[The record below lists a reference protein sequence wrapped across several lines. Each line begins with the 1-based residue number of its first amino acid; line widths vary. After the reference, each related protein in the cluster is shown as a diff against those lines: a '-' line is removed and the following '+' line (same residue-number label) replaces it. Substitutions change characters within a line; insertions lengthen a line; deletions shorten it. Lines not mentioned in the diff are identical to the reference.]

1 MNGMTTIFAQA
12 SAPGRGGVA
21 VVRVSGEKAFVCA
34 NILTGNDKF
43 IPRQAELRSLRNAGG
58 TLIDHALVI
67 RFPAPASYTGEDVV
81 EFHVHGGRAVV
92 EALFEALCAVDG
104 VRPAGPGEFTRR
116 AVENGKLDL
125 TQAEAIADLVDAE
138 TESQREQALKQ
149 YGGALGELYEGWRAE
164 LVKVLAYGEAAIDFA
179 DEDLPETLDE
189 ARAGAAKICH
199 AIDAHLADGRR
210 GEIVRDGFRVAVVGP
225 ANAGKS
231 SLVNALA
238 RREVAIVS
246 PEAGTTRDVIEVHL
260 DLGGTAVIL
269 SDTAGL
275 REAKGDVEAE
285 GMRRALLRAEEA
297 DLVLL
302 LMDGSKD
309 AKDFSFPEKIKKKQ
323 CITVWNKA
331 DLSWK
336 EPRRGLAIS
345 VKSGEGLDALVAKI
359 AAAATER
366 LNRGGRSAPLTR
378 ARHRHALEACSA
390 ALHRAGKTEAT
401 ELFAEDIRLAM
412 RELGRITGRVDVE
425 DVLDVV
431 FKDFCIGK

>member
-1 MNGMTTIFAQA
+1 MKTIFAQA

-21 VVRVSGEKAFVCA
+21 VVRVSGETAFLCA
-34 NILTGNDKF
+34 NVLTGKDKF
-43 IPRQAELRSLRNAGG
+43 VPRQAELRILRAADG
-58 TLIDHALVI
+58 TPIDRALVI
-67 RFPAPASYTGEDVV
+67 RFPAPKSYTGEDVV

-92 EALFEALCAVDG
+92 EALSEALGAMDG

-138 TESQREQALKQ
+138 TKSQREQALKQ
-149 YGGALGELYEGWRAE
+149 YDGALGALYEGWRTE
-164 LVKVLAYGEAAIDFA
+164 LIKVLAYGEAAIDFA
-179 DEDLPETLDE
+179 DEDLPETLDV

-210 GEIVRDGFRVAVVGP
+210 GEIVRDGFRVAVIGP

-246 PEAGTTRDVIEVHL
+246 PEPGTTRDVIEVHL
-260 DLGGTAVIL
+260 DLGGYAVIL

-275 REAKGDVEAE
+275 REAKGTVEAE
-285 GMRRALLRAEEA
+285 GMRRALRRAEEA

-302 LMDGSKD
+302 LMDGSKT
-309 AKDFSFPEKIKKKQ
+309 AKTFSFSEKNNKKQ
-323 CITVWNKA
+323 CITVWNKM
-331 DLSWK
+331 DLPWK
-336 EPRRGLAIS
+336 ESRKGLAIS
-345 VKSGEGLDALVAKI
+345 VKNGAGIETLVAKI
-359 AAAATER
+359 AAAAAKR
-366 LNRGGRSAPLTR
+366 LSSGRSVPLTR

-390 ALHRAGKTEAT
+390 ALHRAGKTEET